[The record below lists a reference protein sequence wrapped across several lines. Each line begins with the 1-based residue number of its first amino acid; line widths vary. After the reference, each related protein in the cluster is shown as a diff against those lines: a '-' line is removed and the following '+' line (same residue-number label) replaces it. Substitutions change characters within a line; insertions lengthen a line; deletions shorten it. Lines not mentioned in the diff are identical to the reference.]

1 MFNINT
7 RKSALFLAMLVLL
20 SAGTAGVVMATAPT
34 AGDTTGSTSADITDG
49 GTQSYNA
56 TTNSTIPWSADSQNS
71 EIVIEQGND
80 TLYSATPTN
89 YSYNST
95 SGTYYYNVTVDDDG
109 SDYSG
114 LDADAGESVT
124 LNVTFTNNTEAAS
137 PNTTNISFTFANGQ
151 VEAFEDVDVSSVET
165 PSDSGTF
172 SVASLAFWSDNE
184 TDPAK
189 TDSTVDISGNDTETI
204 TMSVAE
210 TPMADA
216 LGVAAESTESG
227 DVIWASAA
235 SLEGDYLVMTN
246 SEAPDTD
253 WFNDSATYATYDA
266 DAQTLTYH
274 NVDEWTD
281 ADAKDVELSATGND
295 GLGLTNTASMLQNYE
310 MSGGDAYLTA
320 IQHADW
326 NEPDWE
332 SDE

>member
-1 MFNINT
+1 MFNLNKT
-7 RKSALFLAMLVLL
+7 KSVLL
-20 SAGTAGVVMATAPT
+20 VAIMLIAATGGALAAAPT
-34 AGDTTGSTSADITDG
+34 VDTETTNTSTTSDLTNGDTQA
-49 GTQSYNA
+49 YNA
-56 TTNSTIPWSADSQNS
+56 TTNSTIAWSADSTDS
-71 EIVIEQGND
+71 KIIIEQGND
-80 TLYSATPTN
+80 TLYSDTPES
-89 YSYNST
+89 YSSS
-95 SGTYYYNVTVDDDG
+95 SGTYYYNTTVDDDG

-124 LNVTFTNNTEAAS
+124 LNVTFINDTTAAN
-137 PNTTNISFTFANGQ
+137 PDTTNISFTFANGQ
-151 VEAFEDVDVSSVET
+151 VEAFEDVGASSVET
-165 PSDSGTF
+165 PSDGGTF
-172 SVASLAFWSDNE
+172 SVASLAFWSDND

-189 TDSTVDISGNDTETI
+189 TDSTVGIDGNQTETV
-204 TMSVAE
+204 TMSVAG
-210 TPMADA
+210 TNMADA
-216 LGVAAESTESG
+216 LDVAAESTESG

-253 WFNDSATYATYDA
+253 WFNDSAAYATFDA
-266 DAQTLTYH
+266 DSEKLRYH

-295 GLGLTNTASMLQNYE
+295 GLGLSNTASMLQNYE